1 MHCTVQLSGRDS
13 PLALGFDSAT
23 LLWLDQTCWSTDL
36 IRLSQQIA
44 FSVKL
49 NMLLARS
56 CCYSFFFFSFLLG
69 TISSAGERSEVGV
82 TPSSLVAVAGS
93 PESVA

>member
-1 MHCTVQLSGRDS
+1 MAGSNLLVNRFDTVK
-13 PLALGFDSAT
+13 P
-23 LLWLDQTCWSTDL
+23 TD
-36 IRLSQQIA
+36 IA